1 MRPKHLLLLCER
13 PWPDTCL
20 ALSHCLHPH
29 SWARVRTPR
38 WKFPLLLFVV
48 SLVAWKLCGDF
59 SHESIF
65 FFLQQCFKHPF
76 FSNLYS
82 SLYPQQFLDDLTSYF
97 IKEVDPISRELLQFL
112 TWNFSLSCTH
122 LLHLLSCYREGI
134 PCSHAGPSLCVC
146 SESHSFPPSQGP
158 FSVSCL
164 F

>member
-1 MRPKHLLLLCER
+1 M
-13 PWPDTCL
+13 
-20 ALSHCLHPH
+20 
-29 SWARVRTPR
+29 RTPQIKVGATESSHSCFM
-38 WKFPLLLFVV
+38 W
-48 SLVAWKLCGDF
+48 SLWLPGNLTVIF
-59 SHESIF
+59 FMSPFF

-82 SLYPQQFLDDLTSYF
+82 SLYPQLFLDDLTSYF
-97 IKEVDPISRELLQFL
+97 IKEVDPISWELLQFL
-112 TWNFSLSCTH
+112 TLNFSLSCTH
-122 LLHLLSCYREGI
+122 FLHLLSCYREGI